1 MNYTHLIFDLDE
13 TLLDF
18 KKTERV
24 ALSKTMYDYNI
35 PYDETFHLPLYKKI
49 NKVLWDN
56 LEKGLIKQEE
66 IKVKRFIDYKE
77 ALNAHFSP
85 VDFAESFMNHLGNG
99 SYLLE
104 GAESL
109 INSLAPHYQLIILT
123 NGLTAVQK
131 SRVGGS
137 PIGDCFEHLF
147 ISEEIGIA
155 KPNPKLY
162 HHVFEQLQS
171 LDPSV
176 DKSKFL
182 MIGDSLTSDIQGG
195 INAGI
200 DTCWVNLNNN
210 QHTGSVEPTYE
221 VGSLNDLSTLL
232 IDFVNLS
239 EL

>member
-24 ALSKTMYDYNI
+24 ALSKTMHDYNI

-49 NKVLWDN
+49 NKVLWDD

-66 IKVKRFIDYKE
+66 IKIRRFIDYKD

-99 SYLLE
+99 SYLLD

-131 SRVGGS
+131 SRVGAS
-137 PIGDCFEHLF
+137 PIGDYFEHLF

-155 KPNPKLY
+155 KPNPKLFD
-162 HHVFEQLQS
+162 HVMTQLKMTH
-171 LDPSV
+171 PEIK
-176 DKSKFL
+176 KSQCL

-200 DTCWVNLNNN
+200 DTCWVNLHGKAN
-210 QHTGSVEPTYE
+210 TSTLSPTYTIT
-221 VGSLNDLSTLL
+221 SLLDLKALFL
-232 IDFVNLS
+232 
-239 EL
+239 